1 MSLFVLFSAQCIKY
15 TPYTYERR
23 TLFHVMCALNWWCAK
38 NFRFSFKA
46 SHFSCFFPLLSIFLL
61 FICLRS
67 FLLFCS
73 FHLLYSVDSSNNN
86 NFPCSCSWCIDSFST
101 IFFYLYVFFH
111 YHTPRSKMAYSIHV
125 CVYARLRMWV
135 NVSIRENTS
144 NKNFSHL
151 FVLFIWFVLVQ
162 LFTLFGWMV
171 GRGCCWRVYQRYCCW
186 LFLMMILYI
195 SFSIES
201 KFVHTLLMSKY
212 TQTHTHSRSHSLLNF
227 ATEKKRTKQVNVAAT
242 TTNIKID
249 RTPKIHSHNF

>member
-1 MSLFVLFSAQCIKY
+1 ML
-15 TPYTYERR
+15 
-23 TLFHVMCALNWWCAK
+23 
-38 NFRFSFKA
+38 
-46 SHFSCFFPLLSIFLL
+46 FPLLSIFLL

-125 CVYARLRMWV
+125 CVCMLASACEWMCLYAKTQAIKI
-135 NVSIRENTS
+135 SPIY
-144 NKNFSHL
+144 L
-151 FVLFIWFVLVQ
+151 FYS
-162 LFTLFGWMV
+162 FG
-171 GRGCCWRVYQRYCCW
+171 
-186 LFLMMILYI
+186 
-195 SFSIES
+195 SFSFSYSHCLVGWLVVVVVDASTSATAAGCFLWWFFTFRSLSNQNLYTRCSWANIHKRTRTL
-201 KFVHTLLMSKY
+201 KFCH
-212 TQTHTHSRSHSLLNF
+212 R
-227 ATEKKRTKQVNVAAT
+227 KKRTKQVNVAAT